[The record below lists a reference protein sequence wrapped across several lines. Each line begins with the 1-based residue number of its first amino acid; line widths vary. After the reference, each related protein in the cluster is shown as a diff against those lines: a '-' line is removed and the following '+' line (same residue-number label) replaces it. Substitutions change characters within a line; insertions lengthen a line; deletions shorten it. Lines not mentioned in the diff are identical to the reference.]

1 MHSLTR
7 APPWVGVWHS
17 PSQRTAPHP
26 IVRTPRSTPFVE
38 TTQCSTGTWQHS
50 RQTETS
56 RSRECIVLQVRSPQ
70 NIRDARE
77 SREACQPPLRSCSVY
92 IARAAWNDQVHGSPD
107 LHSCLRASVQ
117 APRELLEL
125 LLQPLQAPRE
135 LLLQPFILCSA
146 SFPNQRDAFLRLV
159 VIFQRHWYQ

>member
-17 PSQRTAPHP
+17 RSQRTAPHP

-77 SREACQPPLRSCSVY
+77 SREACQPRCASVRFTLRGQHGMIKYMDPQICIHACALLYKLLVSSSSSSCSLYKLPESSSCSRSFCAQHVNKLPE
-92 IARAAWNDQVHGSPD
+92 AA
-107 LHSCLRASVQ
+107 
-117 APRELLEL
+117 
-125 LLQPLQAPRE
+125 
-135 LLLQPFILCSA
+135 
-146 SFPNQRDAFLRLV
+146 
-159 VIFQRHWYQ
+159 